1 MKIKLVIFLFLMSV
15 ITGKG
20 QNLWKKEGIKLPAPI
35 CYASHESYHSFVKP
49 PAFNPEQLKSGLL
62 KKANIEVTYIGF
74 SPEAQQ
80 AFQYAVDIWQNLIYS
95 PITIRVK
102 ATMLSLSKDV
112 LGSCSPGGYYKNF
125 NSTQIWDCYYPVAL
139 IEKMLG
145 EEVNSNDEYDI
156 VASFNKDFTNW
167 YFGTD
172 GKTPITHYD
181 FASTVLHE
189 LTHGLGFSGFF
200 YTDRGRGLYDEFSA
214 AFDQSVEDKN
224 GDRLINQ
231 AVFPNPSTALY
242 QALTSGWLAFD
253 TKLVEGLLPRLY
265 APTTWDDGSSIYH
278 LDDATYP
285 TGDSN
290 SLMTPFAG
298 KGEAIHDPGS
308 NSLGIMYDM
317 GWKSISI
324 KHKQLKDVEFVS
336 VASPINVDAQIESDY
351 HLDST
356 KTYLYYLSGR
366 FTKTDSVKLKAT
378 SVPLV
383 FNAQFPQNLS
393 GEVRYYFSATDAKK
407 RSFKF
412 PSNSPTRY
420 LSFNIGPDKVAPVL
434 KHEPIK
440 YMILTSLSAKVDVEA
455 TDNMGIKSVY
465 LEYFVNGGSVKTLA
479 LTKDTNDLYTA
490 NLIFPEGSVK
500 DGDKVQYRAVAV
512 DVSSNSNVG
521 RIPLSGYNTF
531 YIEGVQKPVEKYVN
545 NFNTE
550 THDFIST
557 DFTISTVSG
566 FDSPAL
572 NSAHPY
578 LSPDTDDMNFNFT
591 TILKYPIILKA
602 GGKMSFDEI
611 VLVEPGETGSKFGDE
626 NFWDYV
632 VIEGSKNGGVIWK
645 PLVDGYDSNLQK
657 TWFNLFNSA
666 MSGQNSTAVPTK
678 SLFVKHEIDLLANGN
693 FIAGDTIQIR
703 FRLFS
708 DPYSHGWGWI
718 IDNLNIQDVNT
729 GTNSTILSSGEVL
742 LYPNPAT
749 GHVNLQ
755 IDSKENL
762 GKFLLKAF
770 NSSGSLVYNQSFSM
784 ESISFQTGIDVSKFI
799 PGLYL
804 FAIEPEKGQA
814 VTRKMLI
821 Q

>member
-1 MKIKLVIFLFLMSV
+1 M

-35 CYASHESYHSFVKP
+35 CYASHESYHSFIKP
-49 PAFNPEQLKSGLL
+49 PALSREQLKSGLI
-62 KKANIEVTYIGF
+62 KKANIEVTYVGF
-74 SPEAQQ
+74 SAEAKL
-80 AFQYAVDIWQNLIYS
+80 AFQYAVDIWENLIYS
-95 PITIRVK
+95 PVPIRVK
-102 ATMLSLSKDV
+102 ASMLSLNSGV

-125 NSTQIWDCYYPVAL
+125 NSTQIWNCYYPVAL

-145 EEVNSNDEYDI
+145 EEVNSKDEYDI
-156 VASFNKDFTNW
+156 VASFNKDFSNW

-172 GKTPITHYD
+172 GKTPNTHYD

-200 YTDRGRGLYDEFSA
+200 YTDRGRGTYDEFSA
-214 AFDQSVEDKN
+214 AFDQFVENKN
-224 GDRLINQ
+224 GDRLVNTI
-231 AVFPNPSTALY
+231 AFPNPSIALY
-242 QALTSGWLAFD
+242 EALTSSWLAFN
-253 TKLVEGLLPRLY
+253 TKLVESQLPRLY
-265 APTTWDDGSSIYH
+265 APITFDDGSSIYH
-278 LDDATYP
+278 LDDATYS
-285 TGDSN
+285 TGNPN
-290 SLMTPFAG
+290 SLMTPFSG
-298 KGEAIHDPGS
+298 KGEAIHDPGP
-308 NSLGIMYDM
+308 NSLGIMYDI
-317 GWKSISI
+317 GWKTITI
-324 KHKQLKDVEFVS
+324 KHKQLKDIEFVS
-336 VASPINVDAQIESDY
+336 ASSPIKVDAQIESDY
-351 HLDST
+351 DLDST
-356 KTYLYYLSGR
+356 KTYLYYSSGT
-366 FTKTDSVKLKAT
+366 FTKIDSVKLNAT
-378 SVPLV
+378 NVPTV
-383 FNAQFPQNLS
+383 FSAQLSTNLN
-393 GEVRYYFSATDAKK
+393 GDIRYYFSANDIKN

-412 PSNSPTRY
+412 PSNAPARY
-420 LSFNIGPDKVAPVL
+420 LSFTIGPDKEIPVL

-440 YMILTSLSAKVDVEA
+440 YMLLTSLSAKIDVEA
-455 TDNMGIKSVY
+455 TDNMGIKSVT
-465 LEYFVNGGSVKTLA
+465 LEYFVNGGSIKKLA
-479 LTKDTNDLYTA
+479 LTNDTNDLYIG
-490 NLIFPEGSVK
+490 NLVFPEGSVK
-500 DGDKVQYRAVAV
+500 DGDKVQYRVVAV
-512 DVSSNSNVG
+512 DISSNSNTG
-521 RIPLSGYNTF
+521 RIPLTGYNTF
-531 YIEGVQKPVEKYVN
+531 YIEGIQNPVDKYVN
-545 NFNTE
+545 NFDTE

-578 LSPDTDDMNFNFT
+578 LSPNTDDMNFDFT
-591 TILKYPIILKA
+591 TVLKYPVILKA

-611 VLVEPGETGSKFGDE
+611 VLVEPGELGTKFGDE
-626 NFWDYV
+626 EFWDYV
-632 VIEGSKNGGVIWK
+632 IVEGSKNGGMNWK
-645 PLVDGYDSNLQK
+645 PLIDGYDSNAHK
-657 TWFNLFNSA
+657 PWYNLFNSV

-678 SLFVKHEIDLLANGN
+678 SSFVKRQFDLLAKGN

-729 GTNSTILSSGEVL
+729 GTNSMVLSSEEVL
-742 LYPNPAT
+742 LYPNPTT
-749 GHVNLQ
+749 GRVNLQ
-755 IDSKENL
+755 INAKENL

-784 ESISFQTGIDVSKFI
+784 ESSSFQTGIDLSKFT

>member
-15 ITGKG
+15 ITGNG

-35 CYASHESYHSFVKP
+35 CYASHESYHSFIRP
-49 PAFNPEQLKSGLL
+49 PALNPEQLKSGLL

-95 PITIRVK
+95 PVPIRVK
-102 ATMLSLSKDV
+102 ATMLSLGKDV

-145 EEVNSNDEYDI
+145 EEVNSNDEFDI
-156 VASFNKDFTNW
+156 VASFNKDFSNW

-172 GKTPITHYD
+172 GKTPNTHYD

-214 AFDQSVEDKN
+214 AFDQSVENKN
-224 GDRLINQ
+224 GDRLVNTTM
-231 AVFPNPSTALY
+231 FPNPSTALY
-242 QALTSGWLAFD
+242 QALTSGWLVLD
-253 TKLVEGLLPRLY
+253 TKLVEDQLPRLY

-278 LDDATYP
+278 LDDATYS
-285 TGDSN
+285 TGDPN
-290 SLMTPFAG
+290 SLMTPFSG
-298 KGEAIHDPGS
+298 KGEAIHNPGP

-324 KHKQLKDVEFVS
+324 KHRQLKDVEFVS
-336 VASPINVDAQIESDY
+336 AASLINVDTQIESDY
-351 HLDST
+351 DLDST
-356 KTYLYYLSGR
+356 NTYLYYLSGS

-378 SVPLV
+378 NVPTV

-393 GEVRYYFSATDAKK
+393 GEVRYYFSATDVKK
-407 RSFKF
+407 RTFKF
-412 PSNSPTRY
+412 PSNAPTRY
-420 LSFNIGPDKVAPVL
+420 LSFTIGPDKVAPLL

-440 YMILTSLSAKVDVEA
+440 YMLLTSLSAKVDVEA
-455 TDNMGIKSVY
+455 TDNMGIKSVN
-465 LEYFVNGGSVKTLA
+465 LEYFVNGGSVKTIA
-479 LTKDTNDLYTA
+479 LTNVTNDLYTG
-490 NLIFPEGSVK
+490 NLVFPEGSVK

-531 YIEGVQKPVEKYVN
+531 FIEGIQKPVEKYVN

-566 FDSPAL
+566 FDNPAL

-591 TILKYPIILKA
+591 TVLKYPIILKV

-632 VIEGSKNGGVIWK
+632 IIEGSKNGGVIWK
-645 PLVDGYDSNLQK
+645 PLIDGYDSNIQK
-657 TWFNLFNSA
+657 TWLNLFNSS

-678 SLFVKHEIDLLANGN
+678 GLFVKHEIDLLANGN

-708 DPYSHGWGWI
+708 DPYSHGWGWM

-729 GTNSTILSSGEVL
+729 GTNSMVLSSGEVL
-742 LYPNPAT
+742 IYPNPAT
-749 GHVNLQ
+749 GFVNLQ
-755 IDSKENL
+755 IDAKENL

-770 NSSGSLVYNQSFSM
+770 NSSGNLVYNQSFSM
-784 ESISFQTGIDVSKFI
+784 ESSSFQTGIDVSKFT

-814 VTRKMLI
+814 LTRKMLI